1 MPGAEGEGDFIRR
14 PAISIEDFEAAL
26 NARAAQVEA
35 EAMMEHGL
43 AESMSTGKDE
53 SRATHVR
60 ASGTGAEIA
69 ADTPASGT
77 VADTPAAD
85 APAVP
90 GALNTEVGEKAVRN
104 RADRNQKSDEDELDE
119 ELDLPVRKK
128 RGHPILLAVVL
139 VLFVAFLGSVFYTYR
154 YYVDFFRSH
163 FYSGTT
169 INGIDVSYMT
179 VEEAKQNIA
188 NAIAGFTL
196 TIEERDGVTETLTG
210 DDIGLAYVDD
220 LAVDRLMMDQDADLW
235 FLSFDEPMSAQV
247 GVSTIYDE
255 KKATN
260 AALKLDCLDKSKIVE
275 PENARLIADGSLYAI
290 KPEVMGTKI
299 DEAKLLVAVLDA
311 LDEGRTTCSI
321 VDPDCYIYPTVYSDD
336 ETLNARVNAWNKYL
350 TVEITYPFGDNKE
363 VINGDTLRPYIS
375 DDGTN
380 VTLSTDWVRSLV
392 YQWGQKYDTFGL
404 ERQFT
409 THDGKTITIPA
420 GGDYGWVIDKDKT
433 IEDVK
438 TAVKAAES
446 GIREPIFLFSA
457 MGWDNGDLTGT
468 YVEVSISEQKL
479 WCYKNG
485 VVVMETDVVTGKAS
499 NDNRKTITGC
509 WAIDAKKKDAVL
521 GTEDVQG
528 YSSPVSFW
536 LPFNGGQGLHDA
548 PWRSNFGGSIY
559 LSNGSHGCVNVPEE
573 NMETIFNAVEIGNAV
588 VVYDLNEPVTPQAT
602 GA

>member
-1 MPGAEGEGDFIRR
+1 MEEKRNTAGQLPGAEAEGDFIRQ

-43 AESMSTGKDE
+43 AEPVKAGEAGSDKPEKEPAGSGTEKTAAETAAGEAKADPAEKKPGK
-53 SRATHVR
+53 A
-60 ASGTGAEIA
+60 ASGK
-69 ADTPASGT
+69 
-77 VADTPAAD
+77 
-85 APAVP
+85 
-90 GALNTEVGEKAVRN
+90 EKKKE
-104 RADRNQKSDEDELDE
+104 DEDEDELDE
-119 ELDLPVRKK
+119 ELDLPVKKK
-128 RGHPILLAVVL
+128 RGHPILLAIVL

-154 YYVDFFRSH
+154 HYVDFFRTH

-179 VEEAKQNIA
+179 VEEAKQNVA
-188 NAIAGFTL
+188 NAIAGYTL

-210 DDIGLAYVDD
+210 EDVGLAYVDD
-220 LAVDRLMMDQDADLW
+220 LSVDRLMMDQDADLW
-235 FLSFDEPMSAQV
+235 FLSFDDPVTAEV
-247 GVSTIYDE
+247 GISTTYDE
-255 KKATN
+255 KMATN
-260 AALKLDCLDKSKIVE
+260 AALRLDCLDKSKVIE
-275 PENARLIADGSLYAI
+275 PENARLVTEGSLYAI

-299 DEAKLLVAVLDA
+299 DEAKLLVQVLDA
-311 LDEGRTTCSI
+311 LDAGKTTCSI
-321 VDPDCYIYPTVYSDD
+321 VEPDCYIYPTVYSDD
-336 ETLNARVNAWNKYL
+336 ETLNARMNAWNKYL

-363 VINGDTLRPYIS
+363 VINGETLRPYIS
-375 DDGTN
+375 DDGKD
-380 VTLSTDWVRSLV
+380 VTLATDWVRSLV

-409 THDGKTITIPA
+409 THDGRTITIPA

-438 TAVKAAES
+438 AAVKAAES
-446 GIREPIFLFSA
+446 GTREPIFLYSA
-457 MGWDNGDLTGT
+457 KGWDNGDLTGT

-499 NDNRKTITGC
+499 DPNRMTIPGC
-509 WAIDAKKKDAVL
+509 WAIDAKKEDAVL

-528 YSSPVSFW
+528 YSSPVKYW

-559 LSNGSHGCVNVPEE
+559 TSNGSHGCVNVPAQ
-573 NMETIFNAVEIGNAV
+573 NMEAIFNAMEIGNAV
-588 VVYDLNEPVTPQAT
+588 VVYDLNSPVTPQN
-602 GA
+602 